1 MNHAIDYT
9 SQLGTNTDRFSLLPD
24 QFYDSGYHSGS
35 LDLVFAILDDLL
47 VSLLRET
54 VTVRP
59 NRRTKRLLAE
69 DMDYLL
75 SNELL
80 PFSFLHCCLILDLD
94 MDYLRRGILGKLD
107 EARASPGMMVRR
119 SHQIHYAKERVSAYQ
134 RRRHR

>member
-1 MNHAIDYT
+1 MNQAIDYT
-9 SQLGTNTDRFSLLPD
+9 SHLGTNTDRYSLLPD
-24 QFYDSGYHSGS
+24 QFYTPGYHSGER
-35 LDLVFAILDDLL
+35 DLVFAIIDDLL
-47 VSLLRET
+47 VSLLREIAT
-54 VTVRP
+54 VHPTG
-59 NRRTKRLLAE
+59 RTRRLLAE

-75 SNELL
+75 SNELI

-94 MDYLRRGILGKLD
+94 MDYLRRGILEKLD